1 MQGQVVGG
9 CRLKQISLSSNDH
22 PLIWN
27 FSSPYGYSLLK
38 MMRKRA
44 RGGEDNPVDE
54 VGGGVWPGVKGHAVS
69 TGTDTNAQR
78 AWRDQRFG
86 GSSSTQ
92 DHFLPSSP
100 LLLWAE
106 GNETYFYVHHRLHG
120 RHSGGPLQT
129 WGWCLFNSHLFGRNR
144 LELRLKSQLTLE
156 VKFQFASKPVKELWQ
171 VKPPTPQKPKGFTAF
186 PWLLGSVVVTGFGSD
201 ASSYYGDLGPWSK
214 AGSVSPRLL
223 WQLCDRSLLFE
234 GVDER
239 QDASLH
245 TGRHPAGYRVAGRQ
259 RTAGLLGG
267 RSSHQTLLIPQL

>member
-1 MQGQVVGG
+1 MIIRWYETFHLLTVTVYWRWWARELGGGRTTRWMRLEEECGQVWKVMLSAQAQTQMHKEHGE
-9 CRLKQISLSSNDH
+9 IS
-22 PLIWN
+22 
-27 FSSPYGYSLLK
+27 
-38 MMRKRA
+38 
-44 RGGEDNPVDE
+44 
-54 VGGGVWPGVKGHAVS
+54 
-69 TGTDTNAQR
+69 
-78 AWRDQRFG
+78 
-86 GSSSTQ
+86 SSSTQ

-171 VKPPTPQKPKGFTAF
+171 VKPPTPKKPKGFTAF

-245 TGRHPAGYRVAGRQ
+245 TGRHPAGHRVAGRQ

>member
-1 MQGQVVGG
+1 MIIRWYETFHLLTV
-9 CRLKQISLSSNDH
+9 
-22 PLIWN
+22 
-27 FSSPYGYSLLK
+27 SLLK
-38 MMRKRA
+38 MMSKRA

-92 DHFLPSSP
+92 DHFLLLHFLPSSP
-100 LLLWAE
+100 PLLWAE

-120 RHSGGPLQT
+120 RHSGGPLQM

-171 VKPPTPQKPKGFTAF
+171 VKPPTPKKTQGFYCVSMA
-186 PWLLGSVVVTGFGSD
+186 TGVCG
-201 ASSYYGDLGPWSK
+201 GDGFWQRC
-214 AGSVSPRLL
+214 VELL
-223 WQLCDRSLLFE
+223 WW
-234 GVDER
+234 
-239 QDASLH
+239 
-245 TGRHPAGYRVAGRQ
+245 
-259 RTAGLLGG
+259 LGAVVES
-267 RSSHQTLLIPQL
+267 R